1 MFTARFRKY
10 WNDFISEYVEIR
22 TNSINEILE
31 YAFDTPTAKAVGFLL
46 HPQQRLTSYTVS
58 TS

>member
-1 MFTARFRKY
+1 MFTARFRMY

-31 YAFDTPTAKAVGFLL
+31 YAYKVHKDSLQIKSQAYFDE
-46 HPQQRLTSYTVS
+46 H
-58 TS
+58 